1 MTQCGTF
8 EIDLKNVKQ
17 AILVIFKKL
26 SGCPMAILL
35 CQSVMVSIFSVYCE
49 LIYIYLDGLNSE
61 QNVCLFTAILLPQ
74 G

>member
-1 MTQCGTF
+1 
-8 EIDLKNVKQ
+8 
-17 AILVIFKKL
+17 
-26 SGCPMAILL
+26 MAILL